1 MTISPTR
8 AYTLVASLGLFV
20 QGVATLTA
28 LLVPAFDAMLPF
40 ILDQTQ
46 MVPIHSLLHIASGLV
61 GFALLTAG
69 GDRGTRAF
77 AVGFGLFY
85 VALGLSGAFAGQPH
99 FLVLKPFDHPF
110 HMVVG
115 VTGVIAFAV
124 EIVLKRTASR
134 ERR

>member
-1 MTISPTR
+1 
-8 AYTLVASLGLFV
+8 V
-20 QGVATLTA
+20 
-28 LLVPAFDAMLPF
+28 
-40 ILDQTQ
+40 
-46 MVPIHSLLHIASGLV
+46 HSLLHIASGLA

-77 AVGFGLFY
+77 ALGFGLFY
-85 VALGLSGAFAGQPH
+85 VALGFSGMLADQPQ

-124 EIVLKRTASR
+124 EIALKRTASR